1 MSTSHADPIISAYL
15 SRLEAAMA
23 TSPPGRRNEIISEIR
38 AHIDEA
44 LREAGAS
51 DEVTVRNVLQR
62 LGPPEEIASAASTPG
77 PGLLRSRGKLELAAL
92 VVLALSGI
100 LPIVGW
106 AVGVVL
112 VLASDAWSAREKV
125 VGLMLGLV
133 ATLSVPLIVILTPG
147 SGGPGPLELLVLL
160 GWGVVS
166 GPVSAAYLAY
176 RLRHGTPT
184 PDGGT
189 LAGAGTSSA

>member
-44 LREAGAS
+44 LQEAGAS
-51 DEVTVRNVLQR
+51 DEVTVRNVLER

-77 PGLLRSRGKLELAAL
+77 PEQTRSRGKFELAAL

-176 RLRHGTPT
+176 RLRHGNPT